1 MSIFAYNIVTSQF
14 MFQFC
19 FLLGDQ
25 NKKNKCSIVLINLN
39 FTVQAVIEFI
49 PITCKV
55 WPCYALWLCVAIW
68 PPRLCFPLL
77 GCFEPWWISRCDD
90 MGLGLGALLKSGGSR
105 SALLN
110 LVLSFSFRTMPKK
123 HDKLLCLFLTW
134 CKSNGVFTFKPLL
147 FLFWFNSD
155 TAEMYGYLLFWCNS
169 GVLQCFTACVIQL
182 LTLLCIEEFLQNI
195 SIYVSWLW
203 ILCGYF
209 LSMNGP
215 CTLNRLCHC

>member
-1 MSIFAYNIVTSQF
+1 
-14 MFQFC
+14 
-19 FLLGDQ
+19 
-25 NKKNKCSIVLINLN
+25 
-39 FTVQAVIEFI
+39 
-49 PITCKV
+49 V

-90 MGLGLGALLKSGGSR
+90 MGLGLGALLKSGGSQ

-110 LVLSFSFRTMPKK
+110 LVLSF
-123 HDKLLCLFLTW
+123 LLEQCQRNMTYYFACFLTW
-134 CKSNGVFTFKPLL
+134 CKSNRVFTFKPLL

-155 TAEMYGYLLFWCNS
+155 TAEMYRYLLFWCNS
-169 GVLQCFTACVIQL
+169 GVLRCLTACVIQL

-209 LSMNGP
+209 LSVNGP